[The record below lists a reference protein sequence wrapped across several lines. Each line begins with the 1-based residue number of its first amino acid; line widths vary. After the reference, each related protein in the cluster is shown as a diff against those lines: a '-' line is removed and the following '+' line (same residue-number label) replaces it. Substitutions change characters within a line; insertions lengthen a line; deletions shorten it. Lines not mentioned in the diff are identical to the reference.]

1 MTDPDDRE
9 LQAYLDGDHPL
20 RARYRAESR
29 EAPPSALD
37 EAILAQA
44 RAAASRR
51 RDRRRWAVPLGLAAT
66 LVIGLPLGWQ
76 LWQTPEA
83 QVAFAPPPSAPP
95 AGSRQDDAMAEA
107 GVAADTVAPSAAPP
121 AAKAGDERARTAP
134 QQKRERI
141 DAERRAA
148 PAAEAEARA
157 PQALMSAPAP
167 SAFMAEARPVIGYH
181 GFGPARFGDDEEA
194 VRISWG
200 RPLEKS
206 GSEPDHC
213 AYLLPEPRQ
222 APPGIAFML
231 VDGRF
236 ARYDIDTPRYTA
248 PGGGVV
254 GDDTATLR
262 ALHGERIAV
271 QPHKYVDGG
280 AVWVVTPPDGGAA
293 RLIFEI
299 DAQGQVSRWRVGVPP
314 GVFFVEGCS

>member
-9 LQAYLDGDHPL
+9 LQTYLEGDHPL
-20 RARYRAESR
+20 RTRYRAESG
-29 EAPPSALD
+29 ETPPPALD
-37 EAILAQA
+37 DAILAQA
-44 RAAASRR
+44 RAAAPRR
-51 RDRRRWAVPLGLAAT
+51 RARRRWAVPLGLAAT

-83 QVAFAPPPSAPP
+83 QVAFTPPPPAP
-95 AGSRQDDAMAEA
+95 AQADAMAEA
-107 GVAADTVAPSAAPP
+107 GVVAD
-121 AAKAGDERARTAP
+121 
-134 QQKRERI
+134 
-141 DAERRAA
+141 RAA
-148 PAAEAEARA
+148 PAAPPPAAKTGDDRTRMALSQKRERADAEQRAGPGAEVEARV

-167 SAFMAEARPVIGYH
+167 MASRSEALPVIGYH

-254 GDDTATLR
+254 GDDTATLHI
-262 ALHGERIAV
+262 LHEGRIEV

-280 AVWVVTPPDGGAA
+280 AVWVVTPPDGGTA

-314 GVFFVEGCS
+314 GVYYVEGCS